1 MLARMNLA
9 DVDFHALPVSE
20 RLQLVTDIW
29 DSIAAETPGDFTLS
43 EADDAELRRRLAAH
57 EAEPSSS
64 VPWEQV
70 RTRLFAGR
78 A

>member
-43 EADDAELRRRLAAH
+43 EADDAELRCRLAAH
-57 EAEPSSS
+57 EAELQQQRAG
-64 VPWEQV
+64 EQV
-70 RTRLFAGR
+70 RTRLFVGR